1 MSSHLIIGILG
12 KSIMLPCSLN
22 SSAPVVPASLTLYW
36 TARLKHQKEDQVVHA
51 LYNGKENNDPQFPFY
66 RNRTQIFKD
75 QLSSGNFSLLLKDLR
90 VEDDLTTFFLF
101 YHQEDGNYNTLN
113 QNKEMCLT
121 TVKVAKSYHKPIV
134 TVNYEEWKAECTSQG
149 GYPKPRLT
157 WTNQNGLLDPEVPQI
172 VQDPGSG
179 TMNIS
184 STVNITENQT
194 VTCAIFNPTLKET
207 LNTTRSTGE
216 EQVGLSS
223 GIKAGIGVV
232 AVAVIGSALVF
243 VCWKSESCNC
253 YLSSQ
258 LSFMSQR
265 NLLNEYDDIKQLS
278 LCHSREHATEWCRY
292 TGDGPTTT

>member
-121 TVKVAKSYHKPIV
+121 TVKVASK
-134 TVNYEEWKAECTSQG
+134 TVLHTKNA
-149 GYPKPRLT
+149 
-157 WTNQNGLLDPEVPQI
+157 
-172 VQDPGSG
+172 
-179 TMNIS
+179 
-184 STVNITENQT
+184 
-194 VTCAIFNPTLKET
+194 
-207 LNTTRSTGE
+207 
-216 EQVGLSS
+216 
-223 GIKAGIGVV
+223 
-232 AVAVIGSALVF
+232 
-243 VCWKSESCNC
+243 
-253 YLSSQ
+253 SSQ
-258 LSFMSQR
+258 RHVYQ
-265 NLLNEYDDIKQLS
+265 Y
-278 LCHSREHATEWCRY
+278 
-292 TGDGPTTT
+292 